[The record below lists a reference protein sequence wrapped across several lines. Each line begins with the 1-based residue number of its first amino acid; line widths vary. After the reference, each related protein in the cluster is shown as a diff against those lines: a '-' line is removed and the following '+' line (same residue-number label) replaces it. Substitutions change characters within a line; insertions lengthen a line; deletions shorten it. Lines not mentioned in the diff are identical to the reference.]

1 MSLHKR
7 GKFMF
12 ILFTLPDIEESDFN
26 ENEYVTILY
35 EKYGKSLWKYAYSL
49 SRNNEIA
56 SDLVST
62 TFLKVI
68 EKIDIIKKVHKY
80 KIKSYL
86 MSMIRNTYFNHLNKE
101 KLTIDV
107 DNISEYSCYETDS
120 DFTEKIGVSEVEETL
135 NHMPEPYKSILV
147 YRYVYDELTY
157 EEIALTL
164 NINIKNIRV
173 YKKRAIDMLK
183 QRLKGGEMNHE

>member
-1 MSLHKR
+1 
-7 GKFMF
+7 MF
-12 ILFTLPDIEESDFN
+12 IFFTIPFNGESDFN
-26 ENEYVTILY
+26 ANDYVTLLY
-35 EKYGKSLWKYAYSL
+35 ENYGRALWKYAYSL
-49 SRNNEIA
+49 SQNNEIA
-56 SDLVST
+56 SDLVSI
-62 TFLKVI
+62 TFLKII
-68 EKIDIIKKVHKY
+68 EKIEIIKKIHRY
-80 KIKSYL
+80 KMKSYL
-86 MSMIRNTYFNHLNKE
+86 ISMVKNTFINYYNKE
-101 KLTIDV
+101 KLTVDIDS
-107 DNISEYSCYETDS
+107 ISEYSCYDANN

-183 QRLKGGEMNHE
+183 QRLKGGEMKHE

>member
-1 MSLHKR
+1 
-7 GKFMF
+7 MF
-12 ILFTLPDIEESDFN
+12 ILFTLPDIEESDLN

-49 SRNNEIA
+49 SSNNEIA

-86 MSMIRNTYFNHLNKE
+86 MSMVRNTYINYLNKE
-101 KLTIDV
+101 KSTVDI
-107 DNISEYSCYETDS
+107 DNISEYSCYDTDN

-147 YRYVYDELTY
+147 YRYVYDELTN
-157 EEIALTL
+157 EEIAITL

-173 YKKRAIDMLK
+173 YKKRAIEMLK
-183 QRLKGGEMNHE
+183 QRLKGGEMKHE

>member
-1 MSLHKR
+1 
-7 GKFMF
+7 MF